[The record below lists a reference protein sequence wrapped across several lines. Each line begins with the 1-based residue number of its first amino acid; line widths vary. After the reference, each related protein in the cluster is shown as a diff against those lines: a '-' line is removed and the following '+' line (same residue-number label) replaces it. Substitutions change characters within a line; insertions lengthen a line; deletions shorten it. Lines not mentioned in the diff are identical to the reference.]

1 MRPRIILLSL
11 LLLSGVAFII
21 SCSGDDGDRRILA
34 RVGEYRLY
42 LDEVLPAI
50 PDGARE
56 ADSIFAVRSYVD
68 SWVRQQLVLR
78 QAEKNLRD
86 LEPSVQKQIDEYR
99 NALLIHAFE
108 EALIREN
115 LDTTVTDQEIS
126 AYYDEHREDFIL
138 KENILKVLYVK
149 LYRGEPSIPTFR
161 RLIAA
166 STPADRVKLAALA
179 RQNAVNYYLDD
190 EVWLYFNDLLKE
202 IPINTY
208 NQEAYLGSNRVVDFA
223 DSTFQYLVN
232 IREFRM
238 VDNVSP
244 LAMEKERIRFAI
256 LNARKTALLDRMSKD
271 LYERGRKR
279 KAFQTYY

>member
-1 MRPRIILLSL
+1 MRPRNAL
-11 LLLSGVAFII
+11 LLVLLPLMAAFII
-21 SCSGDDGDRRILA
+21 SCSGNDGDRKLVA

-56 ADSIFAVRSYVD
+56 ADSIFAVKSYVD

-86 LEPSVQKQIDEYR
+86 LEPSVKKQLDEYR
-99 NALLIHAFE
+99 NALLIHAYE

-115 LDTTVTDQEIS
+115 LDTAVTDQEVS

-149 LYRGEPSIPTFR
+149 LYRGEPSIPVFR

-166 STPADRVKLAALA
+166 GTPADRVKLAALA

-202 IPINTY
+202 IPITTY
-208 NQEAYLGSNRVVDFA
+208 NQEAFLASNRVVDFS
-223 DSTFQYLVN
+223 DSSFHYLVN
-232 IREFRM
+232 IRDFRI

-256 LNARKTALLDRMSKD
+256 LNARKTTLLDRMSKD
-271 LYERGRKR
+271 LYDRGRKR
-279 KAFQTYY
+279 NAFQTYF

>member
-1 MRPRIILLSL
+1 MRSRNTL
-11 LLLSGVAFII
+11 LLLFTALAAFML
-21 SCSGDDGDRRILA
+21 SCSGNDGDRKLLA

-78 QAEKNLRD
+78 QAEKNMGD
-86 LEPSVQKQIDEYR
+86 LEPSVKKQLDEYR
-99 NALLIHAFE
+99 NALLIHAYE

-115 LDTTVTDQEIS
+115 LDTTVTDQEIR
-126 AYYDEHREDFIL
+126 AYYEEHREDFIL

-149 LYRGEPSIPTFR
+149 LYRGEPSVNTFR

-166 STPADRVKLAALA
+166 GSPSDRVKLAALA

-202 IPINTY
+202 IPITTY
-208 NQEAYLGSNRVVDFA
+208 NQEAFLASNRLVDFS
-223 DSTFQYLVN
+223 DSSFHYLVN
-232 IREFRM
+232 IRDFRI

-271 LYERGRKR
+271 LYDRGRKR
-279 KAFQTYY
+279 NAFQTYY